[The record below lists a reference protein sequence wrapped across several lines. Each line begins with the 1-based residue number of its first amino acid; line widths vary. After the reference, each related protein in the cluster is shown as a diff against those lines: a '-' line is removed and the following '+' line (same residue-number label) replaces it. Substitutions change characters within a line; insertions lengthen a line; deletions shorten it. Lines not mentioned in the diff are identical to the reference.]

1 MSDGHCFILWH
12 NGAKVS
18 IPPVL
23 PILYSSNVE
32 IWISFFPDEKHKVK
46 KRTSKRKVML
56 LSDYCKNGCFIMT
69 IMKRHSENGKSQL
82 WV

>member
-46 KRTSKRKVML
+46 KRTSKRKRL
-56 LSDYCKNGCFIMT
+56 CFCLITAKMA
-69 IMKRHSENGKSQL
+69 
-82 WV
+82 VV